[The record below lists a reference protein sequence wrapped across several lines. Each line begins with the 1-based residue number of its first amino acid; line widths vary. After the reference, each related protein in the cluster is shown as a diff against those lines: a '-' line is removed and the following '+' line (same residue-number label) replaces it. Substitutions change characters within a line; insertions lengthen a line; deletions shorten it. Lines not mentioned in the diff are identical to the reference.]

1 MIHLLSALI
10 VGSVYSGGYSLRGRD
25 LPLYKVST
33 LFLLALLSVSAGAF
47 YFEVEI
53 QALLGGEYW
62 STVAYARE
70 VLVYSV
76 WLQSL
81 ICVAL
86 SIASFIVGRKWRYL
100 AGGVLFAA
108 IFLALAYATGNPV
121 MAATLR

>member
-25 LPLYKVST
+25 LPIYKVSIILLLT
-33 LFLLALLSVSAGAF
+33 LLGMSAGAF

-53 QALLGGEYW
+53 QTLLGGEYW
-62 STVAYARE
+62 RTIAYARE

-86 SIASFIVGRKWRYL
+86 SIASFIVGRKWRHL

-108 IFLALAYATGNPV
+108 IFLALAYATTNPV
-121 MAATLR
+121 MANTLR